1 MKNGKEADKLYMT
14 LREEGHAVYEEKRSE
29 FLGFAM
35 HVENEQDAQSLIRRI
50 REAHYDARHHVY
62 AYVLGGGVIQRYSDD
77 GEPQGTGGM
86 PVLEVL
92 RKSGLDDACVVV
104 TRYFG
109 GILLGAGGLVRA
121 YTAAAKLAIEAAG
134 IITYERYAAFRL
146 MLSYSE
152 YQKLLAR
159 LPDFGAIL
167 DGADFADTVTL
178 RTAVRAK
185 DTARFLHG
193 ICELFNGRV
202 IAEKIGERY
211 DKA

>member
-1 MKNGKEADKLYMT
+1 MKNEKEDKLYTT

-29 FLGFAM
+29 FLGCAM
-35 HVENEQDAQSLIRRI
+35 HVENEQNAQSLIRRV
-50 REAHYDARHHVY
+50 REAHHDARHHVY

-121 YTAAAKLAIEAAG
+121 YTAAAKLAVEAAG
-134 IITYERYAAFRL
+134 IITYERYIAFRL
-146 MLSYSE
+146 VLSYSE

-167 DGADFADTVTL
+167 DGVDFADTVTL
-178 RTAVRAK
+178 CTAVRAK

-193 ICELFNGRV
+193 IRELFSGRV
-202 IAEKIGERY
+202 IAEKTGERY

>member
-1 MKNGKEADKLYMT
+1 
-14 LREEGHAVYEEKRSE
+14 
-29 FLGFAM
+29 M

-167 DGADFADTVTL
+167 MARTSPIRSRCARRSVPKTL
-178 RTAVRAK
+178 RVFCMEYANFSVA
-185 DTARFLHG
+185 G
-193 ICELFNGRV
+193 
-202 IAEKIGERY
+202 
-211 DKA
+211 